1 MKKLFI
7 IITAIL
13 ISSCGEKK
21 AETPEKKPLIK
32 FAEADISSNDMV
44 HLTDFKDNYYNL
56 DQILADHKGK
66 IVYLDIWASWCGP
79 CKAMMPY
86 SEKLQEKYKDK
97 DVVFLFVSIDQDPG
111 KWERSA
117 RDFNLVENSFLARN
131 YPKAKLFQDNNVSS
145 IPRYMLFD
153 KNGRLI
159 DDNARR
165 PSDKDL
171 ETTIDGFLAI

>member
-1 MKKLFI
+1 
-7 IITAIL
+7 
-13 ISSCGEKK
+13 
-21 AETPEKKPLIK
+21 
-32 FAEADISSNDMV
+32 
-44 HLTDFKDNYYNL
+44 
-56 DQILADHKGK
+56 
-66 IVYLDIWASWCGP
+66 
-79 CKAMMPY
+79 MPY
-86 SEKLQEKYKDK
+86 SKKLQEKYKDK
-97 DVVFLFVSIDQDPG
+97 DVTFVFISIDQDPG

-117 RDFNLVENSFLARN
+117 RNFDLIENSFLARN
-131 YPKAKLFQDNNVSS
+131 YPQAKLFQDNNVSS